1 MPSNILYL
9 CRVYT
14 AVNQKAL
21 NKTLSTDL
29 VYINK
34 TPSDHWS
41 TFRYKKLINPRHSDV
56 HVCVCVGDFQ
66 SCPDNHC
73 GDDYTLCTELIVVL
87 ADFLLLHKLPNIV
100 SFSTLP
106 KLFLASSVDLISVN
120 WKTSNVTFCR
130 ILKSYEQCKLH
141 DVLSWT

>member
-14 AVNQKAL
+14 AANQKTL

-41 TFRYKKLINPRHSDV
+41 TFRNKKLINPRHSDV
-56 HVCVCVGDFQ
+56 HVCVCVCVGDFQ
-66 SCPDNHC
+66 SCQDYHC
-73 GDDYTLCTELIVVL
+73 GDDYTLCTELIAVL
-87 ADFLLLHKLPNIV
+87 ADFFYCNKLPNIV

-106 KLFLASSVDLISVN
+106 KLFSPCVID
-120 WKTSNVTFCR
+120 W
-130 ILKSYEQCKLH
+130 SY
-141 DVLSWT
+141 

>member
-14 AVNQKAL
+14 AANQKAL

-41 TFRYKKLINPRHSDV
+41 TFRNKKLINPRHSNV

-87 ADFLLLHKLPNIV
+87 ADFLLL
-100 SFSTLP
+100 
-106 KLFLASSVDLISVN
+106 
-120 WKTSNVTFCR
+120 
-130 ILKSYEQCKLH
+130 Q
-141 DVLSWT
+141 